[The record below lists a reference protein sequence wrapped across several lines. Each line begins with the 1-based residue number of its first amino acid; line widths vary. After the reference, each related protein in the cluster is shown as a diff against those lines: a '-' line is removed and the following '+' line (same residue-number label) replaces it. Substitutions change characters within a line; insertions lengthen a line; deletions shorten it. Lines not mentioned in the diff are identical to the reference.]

1 MENYLQS
8 TPFLDFDQI
17 EWLPFSIDESKT
29 TKELAV
35 ELYFKVRDHFLYDPY
50 HLDLRLDA
58 LKASNILKKRRA
70 WCVEKAIV
78 FATLARKY
86 GIPSRLGYAIV
97 TNHIGVD
104 KLTAILKRN
113 EIVFHGY
120 VEVYIGDRWVKC
132 TPAFDQRICSL
143 SGVEP
148 LDWNGEED
156 SLFQAFSGGQR
167 FMEYLHDYGTFNDVP
182 LLKMNQEM
190 KKYYPHLFEN
200 IYEERSFSFRHLPNE
215 QLV

>member
-78 FATLARKY
+78 FAT
-86 GIPSRLGYAIV
+86 
-97 TNHIGVD
+97 
-104 KLTAILKRN
+104 
-113 EIVFHGY
+113 
-120 VEVYIGDRWVKC
+120 
-132 TPAFDQRICSL
+132 
-143 SGVEP
+143 
-148 LDWNGEED
+148 
-156 SLFQAFSGGQR
+156 
-167 FMEYLHDYGTFNDVP
+167 
-182 LLKMNQEM
+182 
-190 KKYYPHLFEN
+190 
-200 IYEERSFSFRHLPNE
+200 
-215 QLV
+215 